1 MLLVDLDP
9 QANATMGSGIDKH
22 KLENSIYE
30 LLIGTEEVNS
40 VLKKQDLAMISFLQI
55 EI

>member
-1 MLLVDLDP
+1 
-9 QANATMGSGIDKH
+9 MGSGIDKH

-30 LLIGTEEVNS
+30 LLIGTEEINS
-40 VLKKQDLAMISFLQI
+40 VLKKQDLAMISSLQI